1 MGKQSSS
8 KKVQR
13 AARAGGGRKVAK
25 RQSSMLW
32 PGLISVIVVL
42 GVALIVVSR
51 DSTAYVRPGLFAEH
65 PEDHWHMAFGIN
77 VCGQYRADLGE
88 LVNSGI
94 HTHGDGLIHVEATNS
109 AETGENATVGKFVG
123 DYENGLRITNTELS
137 LPGGD
142 EFVEGEDDCAGDDAQ
157 VAAYVWD
164 DREDDEPE
172 IITEDIGDI
181 RIGDQELIAFSFN
194 PSGTELEKPPSA
206 NNLNDPNAAE
216 GGGATGTSIAPE
228 PLPSTTVAGATDTT
242 AATDT
247 TTAPATTAP

>member
-13 AARAGGGRKVAK
+13 AARAGGGRKVAR

-32 PGLISVIVVL
+32 PGMISLIVIV
-42 GVALIVVSR
+42 GIGLIVVSR

-77 VCGQYRADLGE
+77 VCGNYRPDLGE

-109 AETGENATVGKFVG
+109 AETGENATVGKFVR
-123 DYENGLRITNTELS
+123 DYENGFSVTDTELS

-142 EFVEGEDDCAGDDAQ
+142 AFVEGDDDCSGDDAQ
-157 VAAYVWD
+157 VAAYLWD
-164 DREDDEPE
+164 DRQDDEPE
-172 IITEDIGDI
+172 IITEDIGGI
-181 RIGDQELIAFSFN
+181 RIGDQQLITFSFN
-194 PSGTELEKPPSA
+194 PPDAELGPPPSA
-206 NNLNDPNAAE
+206 SSLNDPNAAE
-216 GGGATGTSIAPE
+216 GGGAPGTSVAPE
-228 PLPSTTVAGATDTT
+228 PLTPTSAPTD
-242 AATDT
+242 
-247 TTAPATTAP
+247 ATTAPTDTTSP